1 MKVTKNLLI
10 RKNLFIKFT
19 NSSKNSCINLMPKIS
34 FFKNFLFI
42 CWFFNNFK
50 VNNFFLIFNFISLN
64 KFFFFN
70 FSILNLLSFN
80 LNNFFFFQKWQYFE
94 PLLIN
99 KNLRFN
105 LVHITNKY
113 FLFNFNLHYLNNL
126 LKIFI
131 NFYKISKLLP
141 INNSITTS
149 YLILIKSLEN
159 IFEKLTFI
167 YFNTEIF
174 LKNLRLIND
183 LKKKFQVLF
192 VDIFLKIKEFDK
204 FYLSFQAFINN
215 NLFLAWQTLFL
226 TNISTASLNFLLLK
240 NFNKFFFRI
249 ADKTKNY
256 PLQNYL
262 FWGRQNIFFAKG
274 EPYYT
279 FNQGVYKNSFI
290 MNSNYYNFSRSK
302 EFFFFKKKKSFT
314 FFFEK
319 NIFIKKFKF
328 FNNKL
333 LVNYLF

>member
-215 NLFLAWQTLFL
+215 NLFLA
-226 TNISTASLNFLLLK
+226 
-240 NFNKFFFRI
+240 
-249 ADKTKNY
+249 
-256 PLQNYL
+256 
-262 FWGRQNIFFAKG
+262 
-274 EPYYT
+274 
-279 FNQGVYKNSFI
+279 
-290 MNSNYYNFSRSK
+290 
-302 EFFFFKKKKSFT
+302 
-314 FFFEK
+314 
-319 NIFIKKFKF
+319 
-328 FNNKL
+328 
-333 LVNYLF
+333 